1 MHANAQPRDLC
12 CPRVELTVRVR
23 VLLWMH
29 HLEWM
34 NAGNSGKLLLA
45 TLGDAAQ
52 LFLYGRKEDDERL
65 RQEVQR
71 DPANT
76 LLLFPGPGAI
86 SCADFLARSG
96 GSQQVGEHRAGE
108 AEDGTEDR
116 TTSVVVVDATYRKA
130 KNMAKHFARR
140 IDPSGGVAQVALQ
153 PEAASVLARAQKQYA
168 QAAGGAT
175 DLGRISTAE
184 AVALFLRECGEAA
197 DKVESLVECVRL
209 DATRAAAR
217 E

>member
-1 MHANAQPRDLC
+1 MFSKVNIITPQMVVLGFSSEIGTTHVYVILC
-12 CPRVELTVRVR
+12 VQHPEF
-23 VLLWMH
+23 H
-29 HLEWM
+29 HR
-34 NAGNSGKLLLA
+34 N
-45 TLGDAAQ
+45 
-52 LFLYGRKEDDERL
+52 Y
-65 RQEVQR
+65 
-71 DPANT
+71 
-76 LLLFPGPGAI
+76 
-86 SCADFLARSG
+86 
-96 GSQQVGEHRAGE
+96 
-108 AEDGTEDR
+108 GTEDR